1 MWTEQD
7 SVGTPAELLAQ
18 VQSQVRPATNEETEE
33 IDTVASLLPEL
44 TEAVREGRTRH
55 FADSTDEGDPEDE
68 EEAIVE
74 GDTMDIRIG
83 RRDSQR
89 EPEVNANLDATSRS
103 NRSETHAE
111 PEAEVSTSIGTDM
124 EIEASERTVRF
135 QEEKRTPKL

>member
-1 MWTEQD
+1 MRHCLHKWKRT
-7 SVGTPAELLAQ
+7 
-18 VQSQVRPATNEETEE
+18 QVRPATNEEAEE
-33 IDTVASLLPEL
+33 IETVASLLPER
-44 TEAVREGRTRH
+44 TQAVREGRTRH

-74 GDTMDIRIG
+74 GDTMDIRLG
-83 RRDSQR
+83 RRDSQS
-89 EPEVNANLDATSRS
+89 EPELNANLDATSRN

-135 QEEKRTPKL
+135 QEERRTPIL